1 MKKKKCIIF
10 YRDINANIYKT
21 ALNLEIKLKL
31 VTWISSFSYKFEIY
45 KMYETSDIQ
54 VLCIDKNKILK
65 LKISYV

>member
-31 VTWISSFSYKFEIY
+31 VTWTSSFSYKFEIY
-45 KMYETSDIQ
+45 KMNETSDIQ